1 MIRVLST
8 GSHLQSLSEGAPLPA
23 LNAALREAGSQAF
36 RRVDR
41 FIQLALLGSAR
52 CAAGRS
58 LRTDCGVYLGSGYGP
73 LGENIATQEQL
84 IREREIPM
92 PFNFIN
98 TLGNTAGFHV
108 AKNFALQSPNVFV
121 SRRGASFEAV
131 LAAALADLTLGV
143 VTQALVGL
151 VEEVTLPL
159 AEHRRRL
166 GLAEGIPLAEGSH
179 WLLLEAGSG
188 GTHALNLQR
197 HAEFSTLETALKTLA
212 REGDRLCCAQAM
224 ERSAAERLKGG
235 FPGTVLGDTGPAHE
249 GMEAAW
255 TAASLG
261 GGAAEDLFLVYGGS
275 ERGWSLFHFSA

>member
-8 GSHLQSLSEGAPLPA
+8 GAYLQPLSDGEPLPA
-23 LNAALREAGSQAF
+23 LKEALHKAGSQAF

-92 PFNFIN
+92 PFDFIN

-131 LAAALADLTLGV
+131 LAAAFADLTLGV
-143 VTQALVGL
+143 VTQALVGI
-151 VEEVTLPL
+151 VEEATLPL

-166 GLAEGIPLAEGSH
+166 GLVDGVPLAEGSH
-179 WLLLEAGSG
+179 WLLLEAGADG
-188 GTHALNLQR
+188 ARALSLQR
-197 HAEFSTLETALKTLA
+197 HAELAAVEGALKTLA

-224 ERSAAERLKGG
+224 ESSAAKRLRSG
-235 FPGTVLGDTGPAHE
+235 FPGAILG
-249 GMEAAW
+249 
-255 TAASLG
+255 
-261 GGAAEDLFLVYGGS
+261 
-275 ERGWSLFHFSA
+275 

>member
-1 MIRVLST
+1 MIRLRAAGT
-8 GSHLQSLSEGAPLPA
+8 YLQPLGEGEPLPG
-23 LNAALREAGSQAF
+23 LGEALRKAGSQAF

-52 CAAGRS
+52 CAAGQP

-73 LGENIATQEQL
+73 LGENIATQGQL

-108 AKNFALQSPNVFV
+108 AKNLALQSPNVFV
-121 SRRGASFEAV
+121 SRRGASFEAA
-131 LAAALADLTLGV
+131 LAAAIADLTLGV

-166 GLAEGIPLAEGSH
+166 GLEDGVPLAEGSH
-179 WLLLEAGSG
+179 WLLLEAGG
-188 GTHALNLQR
+188 DGAHALSLQR
-197 HAEFSTLETALKTLA
+197 HAELAALETALKAQA
-212 REGDRLCCAQAM
+212 RKRDRLCCAQAM
-224 ERSAAERLKGG
+224 EPSAAKRLKGG
-235 FPGTVLGDTGPAHE
+235 FPGTLLGADGPYHE
-249 GMEAAW
+249 ALEAAW
-255 TAASLG
+255 VAEFLS
-261 GGAAEDLFLVYGGS
+261 GGATGGLFLVYGNP